1 MLQGRLNTI
10 IQDDK
15 NVLLY
20 FVEHRVATSYLSLSS
35 SAQFFYLCEVTSLY
49 RAFCCPC
56 ILRCFSK
63 YKFLVSAGIS
73 SLSFPVRKSLLS
85 LASFYM
91 AWATELRI
99 CVSVLL
105 TYYDIGHPIMTPDEH
120 CIHLFYGGRQAK
132 VCDWSYDVTNVVTGK
147 LYVALTY
154 RTNVTAPSS
163 GCT

>member
-1 MLQGRLNTI
+1 MFYYT
-10 IQDDK
+10 
-15 NVLLY
+15 LLGM
-20 FVEHRVATSYLSLSS
+20 ELPHLISASL
-35 SAQFFYLCEVTSLY
+35 LLHNSLY

-154 RTNVTAPSS
+154 RTNVTASSS
-163 GCT
+163 GCSYEK